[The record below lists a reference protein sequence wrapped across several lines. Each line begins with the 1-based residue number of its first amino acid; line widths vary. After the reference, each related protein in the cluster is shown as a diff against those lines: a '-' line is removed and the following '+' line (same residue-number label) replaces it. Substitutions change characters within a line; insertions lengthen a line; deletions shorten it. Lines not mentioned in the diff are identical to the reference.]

1 MVLPQKLYLYKF
13 VYLFKYL
20 LKACAVPCIVPGAR
34 DIEVIKIS
42 KRSCPQEVLHST
54 GGKLAINID
63 KIMSDSAR
71 CYGENK
77 TGLPRVGW

>member
-1 MVLPQKLYLYKF
+1 MANGLIAVTSFAYRNGRQFFFFFF
-13 VYLFKYL
+13 V
-20 LKACAVPCIVPGAR
+20 R
-34 DIEVIKIS
+34 
-42 KRSCPQEVLHST
+42 EVLHST

-63 KIMSDSAR
+63 KTMSDSGR

>member
-1 MVLPQKLYLYKF
+1 MAGDFFF
-13 VYLFKYL
+13 V
-20 LKACAVPCIVPGAR
+20 
-34 DIEVIKIS
+34 
-42 KRSCPQEVLHST
+42 QEVLHST

-63 KIMSDSAR
+63 KIMSDSGR

>member
-1 MVLPQKLYLYKF
+1 MAGDFFFF
-13 VYLFKYL
+13 V
-20 LKACAVPCIVPGAR
+20 
-34 DIEVIKIS
+34 
-42 KRSCPQEVLHST
+42 QEVLHST